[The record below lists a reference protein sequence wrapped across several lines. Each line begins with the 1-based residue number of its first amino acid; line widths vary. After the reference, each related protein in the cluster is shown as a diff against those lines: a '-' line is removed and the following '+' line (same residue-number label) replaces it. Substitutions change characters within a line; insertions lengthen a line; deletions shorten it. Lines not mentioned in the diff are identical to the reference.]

1 VGSYDLQE
9 FNLYYITRYGLR
21 PSKMA
26 FLCQHA
32 WSDKSSGTWPDHLA
46 ADKHCELKSG
56 WKSLFI
62 ASSNSANSNARKS
75 AVKEAFGTAAS
86 CLSCE

>member
-26 FLCQHA
+26 FLCQHRLVR
-32 WSDKSSGTWPDHLA
+32 KIERHL
-46 ADKHCELKSG
+46 G
-56 WKSLFI
+56 GSLGSRQTLRIKKWLEIFVH
-62 ASSNSANSNARKS
+62 R
-75 AVKEAFGTAAS
+75 FFQ
-86 CLSCE
+86 LSQFKRSQVGR

>member
-1 VGSYDLQE
+1 
-9 FNLYYITRYGLR
+9 
-21 PSKMA
+21 MA
-26 FLCQHA
+26 SGRARWRFCANTA
-32 WSDKSSGTWPDHLA
+32 WSEKSSDTSADHLA

-75 AVKEAFGTAAS
+75 AVEEAFGTAAS